1 VRISQEV
8 MGGFYNLLP
17 SAMTAYVPLAAITM
31 ELNPAISRFNR
42 SRVLNGV
49 GGRVMT
55 TASFYVD
62 QAKLLLLWAGT
73 TTNPVIRK
81 QLRQR
86 AQEYLL
92 MADALEVGASPAIS
106 ELPRE
111 PTVQQQQQQ
120 QQTQPKKS

>member
-1 VRISQEV
+1 
-8 MGGFYNLLP
+8 
-17 SAMTAYVPLAAITM
+17 
-31 ELNPAISRFNR
+31 
-42 SRVLNGV
+42 
-49 GGRVMT
+49 MT

-111 PTVQQQQQQ
+111 PTVMQQQQQQQQ
-120 QQTQPKKS
+120 QQTQRIRPVKAAFRGAARA

>member
-1 VRISQEV
+1 
-8 MGGFYNLLP
+8 M
-17 SAMTAYVPLAAITM
+17 A
-31 ELNPAISRFNR
+31 
-42 SRVLNGV
+42 
-49 GGRVMT
+49 

-73 TTNPVIRK
+73 ITNPVIRK

-86 AQEYLL
+86 AHEYLL

-106 ELPRE
+106 KLPRE

-120 QQTQPKKS
+120 QQQQIQPKKS

>member
-1 VRISQEV
+1 
-8 MGGFYNLLP
+8 M
-17 SAMTAYVPLAAITM
+17 A
-31 ELNPAISRFNR
+31 
-42 SRVLNGV
+42 
-49 GGRVMT
+49 

-86 AQEYLL
+86 AHEYLL
-92 MADALEVGASPAIS
+92 MADALEVGAS
-106 ELPRE
+106 LPRQ

-120 QQTQPKKS
+120 PQQQIQPKKS